1 MKGSPRRAD
10 CSTAAREI
18 QFCSGGDMC
27 HRSWYGEAEDA
38 SIFQKFKGI
47 KTRDAPVSP
56 MLTSLLGL
64 SLQKIQLQVWE
75 GLLSPEE
82 VPLPVLLPWGE
93 TEAEPFQVLVWR
105 QKAKAL

>member
-1 MKGSPRRAD
+1 
-10 CSTAAREI
+10 
-18 QFCSGGDMC
+18 
-27 HRSWYGEAEDA
+27 
-38 SIFQKFKGI
+38 
-47 KTRDAPVSP
+47 

-93 TEAEPFQVLVWR
+93 TEAEPLQVLVWR